1 MSTTVKPGAARVAA
15 LPHSASRRAALAVA
29 GSLLIAVSA
38 QLAAPMWPVP
48 MTMQT
53 LAVLLVG
60 ATLGARLGA
69 FATLLY
75 LAEGAAGLPVFSG
88 FAAGPAAFAGPTAGY
103 LLAFPAAAF
112 LAGWAAD
119 RGLARRART
128 AIAPMAAGT
137 LVILCVGTLWLGV
150 IVSSENAMA
159 AGFWP
164 FVPGAALKIALAAA
178 LAPSARA
185 LVGRFAN

>member
-15 LPHSASRRAALAVA
+15 LHLPASRQAALAVA

-38 QLAAPMWPVP
+38 QLAAPIWPVP

-60 ATLGARLGA
+60 AALGARLGA
-69 FATLLY
+69 LAALLY

-128 AIAPMAAGT
+128 SIAPMTAGT
-137 LVILCVGTLWLGV
+137 LVILCAGTLWLGV
-150 IVSSENAMA
+150 ILSRENAMA
-159 AGFWP
+159 VGFWP

-185 LVGRFAN
+185 LVGRFTG